1 MDLINKETDIN
12 EGNALAELKL
22 EHERIVKEIQRRES
36 LLKFKQQSNGYEK
49 IENEDEKDDNE
60 KDDKEEDDKDD
71 TKLSSSYKKEEES
84 FWKRGLNL
92 LVSCLGIEL
101 YILNPID
108 ENIENNN

>member
-1 MDLINKETDIN
+1 MDLINNKETDIN
-12 EGNALAELKL
+12 EDNALAELKL

-49 IENEDEKDDNE
+49 IENEDVKNEEE
-60 KDDKEEDDKDD
+60 KDDKDDKDD
-71 TKLSSSYKKEEES
+71 TNLNSSYKKEEES

-108 ENIENNN
+108 DNIENNN

>member
-49 IENEDEKDDNE
+49 IENEDEKNDNEKDDNE
-60 KDDKEEDDKDD
+60 KDD
-71 TKLSSSYKKEEES
+71 TKLNSSYKKEEES

-92 LVSCLGIEL
+92 LVTCLGIEL

>member
-1 MDLINKETDIN
+1 MDLINNKETDIN

-36 LLKFKQQSNGYEK
+36 LLKFKQQQSNGYEK
-49 IENEDEKDDNE
+49 IENEDEKDDNV
-60 KDDKEEDDKDD
+60 KDDNEKDD
-71 TKLSSSYKKEEES
+71 TKLNSSYKKEEES